1 MNRSVWACSFVVL
14 VACANVPGKAL
25 SQESIEP
32 SPPSTDLEQSK
43 AASDTYGLAY
53 AARSLVMPKGM
64 IRGTFDV
71 SGLRLQFFGA
81 SEIFWTLNFG
91 VAITPVENLEL
102 GFSRYRM
109 GSFPGIN
116 SLDLLGLG
124 GQGLI
129 SVFVSP
135 ETDFG
140 DIPFYLRYQATE
152 GVADVAVEFRLRIPT
167 FSELGIGFGVPL
179 RIHAGDSV
187 AIDTGFDLTFDDPG
201 GVDLLSIGFP
211 LDLVFNPSSNL
222 FFKIQSGV
230 SLPDLTE
237 DPTIAAFPL
246 GFTVG
251 GSAPLGQAMLDAF
264 LTFRFPIFG
273 AVGGGESDLTTEIWT
288 ITIGINVYSPV
299 LF

>member
-1 MNRSVWACSFVVL
+1 MNNSVLCGFM
-14 VACANVPGKAL
+14 VAAMCCVFPGKAL
-25 SQESIEP
+25 SQDGTEP
-32 SPPSTDLEQSK
+32 SSVSTELEPSK
-43 AASDTYGLAY
+43 GASDNYGLAY
-53 AARSLVMPKGM
+53 AARSLTMPKGM

-71 SGLRLQFFGA
+71 SGLRLPAFVG

-91 VAITPVENLEL
+91 IAIAPVNNLEI

-167 FSELGIGFGVPL
+167 FSELGIAFGVPL
-179 RIHAGDSV
+179 RLHAGDSV
-187 AIDTGFDLTFDDPG
+187 AIDTGFDLTYDDPG
-201 GVDLLSIGFP
+201 GVDLVSIGFP
-211 LDLVFNPSSNL
+211 LDLVVNPTSNL

-237 DPTIAAFPL
+237 APTIAAFPL
-246 GFTVG
+246 GFTLG
-251 GSAPLGQAMLDAF
+251 GSAAAGPAMLDAF
-264 LTFRFPIFG
+264 VAFRFPIFG
-273 AVGGGESDLTTEIWT
+273 AVGDGQSELTSDIWT

>member
-1 MNRSVWACSFVVL
+1 MNNSVLCGFMVAAMCSAF
-14 VACANVPGKAL
+14 PGKAL
-25 SQESIEP
+25 SQGATELSSVSTEP
-32 SPPSTDLEQSK
+32 EQSK
-43 AASDTYGLAY
+43 RASDNYGLTY
-53 AARSLVMPKGM
+53 AARSLTMPKGM

-71 SGLRLQFFGA
+71 SGLRLPVFAG
-81 SEIFWTLNFG
+81 SETIWTLNFG
-91 VAITPVENLEL
+91 VAIAPVRNLEI

-109 GSFPGIN
+109 GSFPGVN

-152 GVADVAVEFRLRIPT
+152 GVADFALEFRVRLPT
-167 FSELGIGFGVPL
+167 FSEVGIAVGLPL
-179 RIHAGDSV
+179 RLHAGDSV
-187 AIDTGFDLTFDDPG
+187 AIDTGFDLTYDDPG
-201 GVDLLSIGFP
+201 GAGLLSIGFP
-211 LDLVFNPSSNL
+211 LDLVVNPTSNV

-230 SLPDLTE
+230 SLPAVDE
-237 DPTIAAFPL
+237 EPTIAAFPL

-251 GSAPLGQAMLDAF
+251 GTAAAGSAMLDAF
-264 LTFRFPIFG
+264 AMFRFPIFG
-273 AVGGGESDLTTEIWT
+273 AVGEGQRELTTDIWT